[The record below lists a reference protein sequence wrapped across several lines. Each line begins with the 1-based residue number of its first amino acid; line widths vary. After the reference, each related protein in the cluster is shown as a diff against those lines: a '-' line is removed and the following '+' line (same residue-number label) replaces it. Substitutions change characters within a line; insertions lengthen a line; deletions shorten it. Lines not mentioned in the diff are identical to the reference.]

1 MHFISYPRTA
11 AELAELLKLGMSEV
25 LRLLREN
32 KLRVNLR
39 RFLSY
44 LFKTK
49 YNDPGFLTN
58 ANEKLLSWYEERI
71 QSGAGSA
78 ALVYHASGVRALH
91 GFTIQRVSYERKLD
105 RQQYKYERER
115 EFNAV
120 RKAWIKEIGV
130 KHSSELEG
138 AGISKAEI
146 TYMVETGRAP
156 KGYQVHHRVPLDDGG
171 TNAYDNLILIRDDV
185 EHRAIHGYYN
195 PGERR
200 IELMKYGEAGEVALP
215 MPPADT
221 IIYPNIAKGY
231 VSEPVPNVD
240 FLEILNEHR

>member
-11 AELAELLKLGMSEV
+11 AELAELLKLGMSEI

-32 KLRVNLR
+32 KLRINLR
-39 RFLSY
+39 RFLGY

-49 YNDPGFLTN
+49 RDDPSFIAD

-71 QSGAGSA
+71 QNGTGSA
-78 ALVYHASGVRALH
+78 ALVYHPRGVRILH
-91 GFTIQRVSYERKLD
+91 GFTIQRVNYERKLD
-105 RQQYKYERER
+105 RQQYQYERER
-115 EFNAV
+115 EFAAV
-120 RKAWIKEIGV
+120 RKRWIKEIGI
-130 KHSSELEG
+130 KHAFELKA

-146 TYMVETGRAP
+146 TDMVKTG
-156 KGYQVHHRVPLDDGG
+156 KGPTGYHVHHRVPLDDGG
-171 TNAYDNLILIRDDV
+171 TNAYDNLILIRDDI

-221 IIYPNIAKGY
+221 IVYPDIAKGY
-231 VSEPVPNVD
+231 VSEPVPNVE
-240 FLEILNEHR
+240 FLETLNGHR